1 MMMGIELT
9 GEAPYNTVYLH
20 GMIRDEKGKK
30 ISKSMENID
39 QYDPLVIIKD
49 FGADSLRYVNIS
61 TSVPGLDTNLDP
73 KNIEVAHRYC
83 NKIWQA
89 SRYVLTNISKD
100 EKISTISELDLDK
113 LKFPDRWI
121 LSRLNSV
128 IRNVQSYMDGY
139 DYLQMTREIKSFF
152 WSEFCDWYIEMSK
165 IFLYDEEYAD
175 KHIQKAILLH
185 VLETFYRLLH
195 PVMPFIT
202 EKLWQALPKYLKNVP
217 TIMYAPWPEAQES
230 FIDQKIEESFILMA
244 DFVREVRRV
253 KHEFGIP
260 LKTFVPLYIETD
272 TKRELFELC
281 RNELIKMAFINED
294 QFIIEKKIIP
304 LPQSARIVLSGI
316 PAFVPLSG
324 VIDTEKQKTRINT
337 ALEKSNREANKIEKK
352 LQSQF
357 SERAPKE
364 LVEKEEQN
372 LKDLKI
378 KIEQLEDQ
386 LKIL

>member
-1 MMMGIELT
+1 M
-9 GEAPYNTVYLH
+9 
-20 GMIRDEKGKK
+20 
-30 ISKSMENID
+30 
-39 QYDPLVIIKD
+39 
-49 FGADSLRYVNIS
+49 
-61 TSVPGLDTNLDP
+61 
-73 KNIEVAHRYC
+73 
-83 NKIWQA
+83 
-89 SRYVLTNISKD
+89 
-100 EKISTISELDLDK
+100 
-113 LKFPDRWI
+113 
-121 LSRLNSV
+121 
-128 IRNVQSYMDGY
+128 
-139 DYLQMTREIKSFF
+139 
-152 WSEFCDWYIEMSK
+152 
-165 IFLYDEEYAD
+165 
-175 KHIQKAILLH
+175 
-185 VLETFYRLLH
+185 
-195 PVMPFIT
+195 
-202 EKLWQALPKYLKNVP
+202 
-217 TIMYAPWPEAQES
+217 
-230 FIDQKIEESFILMA
+230 
-244 DFVREVRRV
+244 
-253 KHEFGIP
+253 
-260 LKTFVPLYIETD
+260 PLYIETD